1 VWERRS
7 LLGGEEGPMEK
18 AKKGRRRDS
27 RMKEQKRGKGKE
39 RWRGLAL
46 VGGGGGGRALVIRA
60 RDSSNL
66 L

>member
-1 VWERRS
+1 
-7 LLGGEEGPMEK
+7 MEK